1 MFDSKT
7 AMTALEFSSQIP
19 EMLRAAKG
27 GSLIEYTRPTRVE
40 PMTLVDMRA
49 AQLPYIDEVL
59 NAGLNIFSAYY
70 MQAISMTVDVGNVN
84 VLKLLDKFNPNR
96 DLGRAAGEGASRLRG
111 RLSQESFEYGLPFPG
126 QDDGGIVASL
136 EARQELALSQ
146 EADGDDKY
154 RDSTA
159 VGAGSIRDLN
169 ENANLSVGK
178 LLEVTVKSEGQTAT
192 FPVQVRLMVNTIRP
206 DLMAHTLSLG
216 SQGKDTKER
225 YHEWRSGQI
234 KFWRDL
240 VLAQD
245 LIEEH
250 RKNSVK
256 DESGFYASA
265 SKRST
270 KGKIAGLLTGTP
282 SIGTASSLIVMTSD
296 TAKDL
301 ERSVRGKLKSF
312 SVREKIFSE
321 SMSMM
326 MFVIDPDWEQ
336 VTMYHQSI
344 EEPTEVSIREL
355 QRSNKRG
362 GGPDIMEI
370 LNAFR
375 QAKSP
380 TL

>member
-1 MFDSKT
+1 MFDSKQVV
-7 AMTALEFSSQIP
+7 TALEFSSQIP
-19 EMLRAAKG
+19 EMLRGAKG

-40 PMTLVDMRA
+40 PMTLIDMRA
-49 AQLPYIDEVL
+49 AQLPYIDEIVH
-59 NAGLNIFSAYY
+59 AGLNIFSAYY
-70 MQAISMTVDVGNVN
+70 LQAVSLTVEVGKVD

-96 DLGRAAGEGASRLRG
+96 DLGRAGAQAAGDLGNY
-111 RLSQESFEYGLPFPG
+111 LSSESFKHGLPFPG
-126 QDDGGIVASL
+126 QDDGGIAKSL
-136 EARQELALSQ
+136 EAREVAASM
-146 EADGDDKY
+146 EEEGDRSDQV
-154 RDSTA
+154 S
-159 VGAGSIRDLN
+159 VGGIRDIN

-178 LLEVTVKSEGQTAT
+178 LLEVTVKSEGQSAT
-192 FPVQVRLMVNTIRP
+192 FPVQVRLLANTMRP
-206 DLMAHTLSLG
+206 DAMAHTLSLG
-216 SQGKDTKER
+216 TRGSSVKER
-225 YHEWRSGQI
+225 YHQWRSGQI

-240 VLAQD
+240 ILVQD
-245 LIEEH
+245 LIDEH
-250 RKNSVK
+250 RKNSVQDSTGNYK
-256 DESGFYASA
+256 AQSKRA
-265 SKRST
+265 SKNAL
-270 KGKIAGLLTGTP
+270 AGLLSRNP
-282 SIGTASSLIVMTSD
+282 SIGTASSLIIMTTD

-301 ERSVRGKLKSF
+301 ERQIRGRLKNFKTREEVF
-312 SVREKIFSE
+312 SNTL
-321 SMSMM
+321 SMM

>member
-1 MFDSKT
+1 MFDSKSVV
-7 AMTALEFSSQIP
+7 TALEFSSQIP

-40 PMTLVDMRA
+40 PMTLVDLRA

-70 MQAISMTVDVGNVN
+70 LQAISMTVEVGNVN
-84 VLKLLDKFNPNR
+84 VLKLLDKFNPKR
-96 DLGRAAGEGASRLRG
+96 DLGRAAGDGARMLSS
-111 RLSQESFEYGLPFPG
+111 RLSQESFKHGLPFPG
-126 QDDGGIVASL
+126 QDDGGIAASL
-136 EARQELALSQ
+136 EARN
-146 EADGDDKY
+146 DDFVEDD
-154 RDSTA
+154 RTS
-159 VGAGSIRDLN
+159 VGSASIRDIN

-178 LLEVTVKSEGQTAT
+178 LLEVSVKSDGQSAT
-192 FPVQVRLMVNTIRP
+192 FPVQVRLMVNTMRP

-216 SQGKDTKER
+216 SKATGIKER
-225 YHEWRSGQI
+225 YHQWRSGQL

-245 LIEEH
+245 MISEH
-250 RKNSVK
+250 RKNLLN
-256 DESGFYASA
+256 DESGFYKNQ
-265 SKRST
+265 SKRSSNN
-270 KGKIAGLLTGTP
+270 KLSGLLSMNP
-282 SIGTASSLIVMTSD
+282 SIGTASSMIVMTTD

-301 ERSVRGKLKSF
+301 ERSARGRLKDAKT
-312 SVREKIFSE
+312 REKIFSE
-321 SMSMM
+321 TLSMM

-336 VTMYHQSI
+336 VTIYHQSI
-344 EEPTEVSIREL
+344 DEATEVSVREL
-355 QRSNKRG
+355 QRANKRG